1 MSENAFF
8 NLQNGFRTKIKVLD
22 YDPHNSDDLID
33 EIGYNFMDSDYQPS
47 ASLGSVSEWK
57 EIILDGGRGH
67 AM

>member
-1 MSENAFF
+1 M
-8 NLQNGFRTKIKVLD
+8 D

-33 EIGYNFMDSDYQPS
+33 EIGYNFMGSDYQPS
-47 ASLGSVSEWK
+47 ANLGSASDWK